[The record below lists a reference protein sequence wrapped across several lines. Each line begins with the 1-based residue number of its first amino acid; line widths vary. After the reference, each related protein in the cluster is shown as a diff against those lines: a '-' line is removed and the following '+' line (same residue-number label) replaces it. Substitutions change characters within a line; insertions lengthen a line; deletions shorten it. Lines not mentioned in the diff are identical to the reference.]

1 MNVNLKMKYKILTFI
16 FFLLIIQNSFS
27 QKFDLGIKS
36 GSNFATQNIKSISG
50 TKSITG
56 LHVGVFTYIKLPLI
70 FGIQPELQYS
80 TQGTKINST
89 TMRSIDYLN
98 VPILVRSSFGPMNI
112 HFGPQF
118 GILTGAINEV
128 SGIPTD
134 IKDKFLKRDFS
145 LVLDVSVEPV
155 DRFIFSVRYV
165 KGLKNISDD
174 DPFANETKNTTFQFS
189 FGYVLIRLK
198 DKNSKTTQ
206 SNE

>member
-1 MNVNLKMKYKILTFI
+1 MKAKIFTFI

-155 DRFIFSVRYV
+155 DRFIFSR
-165 KGLKNISDD
+165 NRS
-174 DPFANETKNTTFQFS
+174 
-189 FGYVLIRLK
+189 
-198 DKNSKTTQ
+198 
-206 SNE
+206 

>member
-1 MNVNLKMKYKILTFI
+1 MNVNLKMKAKIFTFI

-80 TQGTKINST
+80 TQGTKINSST
-89 TMRSIDYLN
+89 IRSINYLN

-145 LVLDVSVEPV
+145 LILDVSVEPV

-189 FGYVLIRLK
+189 FGYVLIRIK
-198 DKNSKTTQ
+198 DKNSKKNSDQ
-206 SNE
+206 

>member
-1 MNVNLKMKYKILTFI
+1 MNVNLKMKSKILTFI

-80 TQGTKINST
+80 TQGTKINSAT
-89 TMRSIDYLN
+89 IRSINYLN
-98 VPILVRSSFGPMNI
+98 IPILVRSSFGPMNI

-174 DPFANETKNTTFQFS
+174 DPFANDTKNTTFQFS
-189 FGYVLIRLK
+189 FGYVLIRIK
-198 DKNSKTTQ
+198 DKNSKKTQ
-206 SNE
+206 TNE

>member
-1 MNVNLKMKYKILTFI
+1 MNVNLKMKSKIFTFI

-80 TQGTKINST
+80 TQGTKINSST
-89 TMRSIDYLN
+89 IRSINYLN

-174 DPFANETKNTTFQFS
+174 DPFANDTKNTTFQFS
-189 FGYVLIRLK
+189 FGYVLIRIK
-198 DKNSKTTQ
+198 DKNSKKTQ
-206 SNE
+206 TNE

>member
-1 MNVNLKMKYKILTFI
+1 MNVNLKMKSKIFTFI

-80 TQGTKINST
+80 TQGTKINSST
-89 TMRSIDYLN
+89 IRSINYLN

-174 DPFANETKNTTFQFS
+174 DPFANDTKNTTFQFS

-198 DKNSKTTQ
+198 DKNSKKTQ
-206 SNE
+206 TNE

>member
-1 MNVNLKMKYKILTFI
+1 MNVNLKMKSKIFTFI

-80 TQGTKINST
+80 TQGTKINSST
-89 TMRSIDYLN
+89 IRSINYLN

-145 LVLDVSVEPV
+145 LVLDLSVEPV

-174 DPFANETKNTTFQFS
+174 DPFANDTKNTTFQFS
-189 FGYVLIRLK
+189 FGYVLIRIK
-198 DKNSKTTQ
+198 DKNSKKTQ
-206 SNE
+206 TNE

>member
-1 MNVNLKMKYKILTFI
+1 MKSKVLTFI

-56 LHVGVFTYIKLPLI
+56 LHLGVFTYIKLPLV

-80 TQGTKINST
+80 TQGTKINSAT
-89 TMRSIDYLN
+89 IRSINYLN
-98 VPILVRSSFGPMNI
+98 VPILIRSSFGPINI

-134 IKDKFLKRDFS
+134 IKDKLLKRDFS
-145 LVLDVSVEPV
+145 LVLDLSVEPV
-155 DRFIFSVRYV
+155 DRFIFSGRYV

-174 DPFANETKNTTFQFS
+174 DPFANDTKNTTFQFS
-189 FGYVLIRLK
+189 FGYVLVRVQ
-198 DKNSKTTQ
+198 DKNSKKNKT
-206 SNE
+206 NE

>member
-1 MNVNLKMKYKILTFI
+1 MKSKVLTFI

-56 LHVGVFTYIKLPLI
+56 LHLGVFTYIKLPLV

-80 TQGTKINST
+80 TQGTKINSAT
-89 TMRSIDYLN
+89 IRSINYLN
-98 VPILVRSSFGPMNI
+98 VPILIRSSFGPINI

-134 IKDKFLKRDFS
+134 IKDKLLKRDFS
-145 LVLDVSVEPV
+145 LVLGLSVEPV
-155 DRFIFSVRYV
+155 DRFIFSGRYV

-174 DPFANETKNTTFQFS
+174 DPFANDTKNTTFQFS
-189 FGYVLIRLK
+189 FGYVLVRVQ
-198 DKNSKTTQ
+198 DKNSKKNKT
-206 SNE
+206 NE

>member
-1 MNVNLKMKYKILTFI
+1 MKSKVLTFI

-36 GSNFATQNIKSISG
+36 GSNFATQNIKSILGTKLG

-56 LHVGVFTYIKLPLI
+56 LHLGVFTYIKLPLV

-80 TQGTKINST
+80 TQGTKINSST
-89 TMRSIDYLN
+89 IRSINYLN
-98 VPILVRSSFGPMNI
+98 VPILVRSSFGPINI

-145 LVLDVSVEPV
+145 LVLDLSVEPV
-155 DRFIFSVRYV
+155 DRFIFSGRYV

-174 DPFANETKNTTFQFS
+174 DPFANDTKNTTFQFS
-189 FGYVLIRLK
+189 FGYVLVRLQ
-198 DKNSKTTQ
+198 DKNSKKNKT
-206 SNE
+206 NE

>member
-1 MNVNLKMKYKILTFI
+1 MNVNLKMKSKIFTFI

-198 DKNSKTTQ
+198 DKNSKKTQ

>member
-1 MNVNLKMKYKILTFI
+1 MNVNLKMKSKILIFI
-16 FFLLIIQNSFS
+16 FFLLVIQNSFS

-80 TQGTKINST
+80 TQGTKINSST
-89 TMRSIDYLN
+89 IRSINYLN

-145 LVLDVSVEPV
+145 LILDLSVEPV

-189 FGYVLIRLK
+189 FGYVLIRIK
-198 DKNSKTTQ
+198 DKNSKKNSDQ
-206 SNE
+206 

>member
-80 TQGTKINST
+80 TQGTKINSST
-89 TMRSIDYLN
+89 IRSINYLN
-98 VPILVRSSFGPMNI
+98 VPILVRSSFGPINI

-145 LVLDVSVEPV
+145 LILDVSVEPV

-198 DKNSKTTQ
+198 DKNSKKTQ
-206 SNE
+206 TNE

>member
-80 TQGTKINST
+80 TQGTKVNSST
-89 TMRSIDYLN
+89 IRSINYLN

-145 LVLDVSVEPV
+145 LILDVSVEPV

>member
-1 MNVNLKMKYKILTFI
+1 MKSKILIFI

-165 KGLKNISDD
+165 KGLRNISDD

>member
-1 MNVNLKMKYKILTFI
+1 MKSKILTFI

-56 LHVGVFTYIKLPLI
+56 LHLGVFTYIKLPLV

-80 TQGTKINST
+80 MQGTKINSST
-89 TMRSIDYLN
+89 IRSIDYLN
-98 VPILVRSSFGPMNI
+98 IPVLVRSSFGPINI

-118 GILTGAINEV
+118 GMLTGAINEI

-134 IKDKFLKRDFS
+134 IKDKLLKRDFS
-145 LVLDVSVEPV
+145 LVLGLSVEPI
-155 DRFIFSVRYV
+155 DRFIFSGRYV

-174 DPFANETKNTTFQFS
+174 DPFANDTKNTTFQFS
-189 FGYVLIRLK
+189 FGYVLVRLQ
-198 DKNSKTTQ
+198 DKNSKK
-206 SNE
+206 NKAYE

>member
-1 MNVNLKMKYKILTFI
+1 MKLKILI
-16 FFLLIIQNSFS
+16 LLLILINQISFS

-56 LHVGVFTYIKLPLI
+56 IHLGIFTFIKLPLV

-80 TQGTKINST
+80 MQGTKINST
-89 TMRSIDYLN
+89 TIRSIDYLN
-98 VPILVRSSFGPMNI
+98 VPLLVRSSMGPMNL

-128 SGIPTD
+128 SGIPSD
-134 IKDKFLKRDFS
+134 IKDKFLQRDFS
-145 LVLDVSVEPV
+145 LVLGISVEPV
-155 DRFIFSVRYV
+155 DRFIFSARYV

-174 DPFANETKNTTFQFS
+174 DPFANDTKNTTFQFS
-189 FGYVLIRLK
+189 FGYVLLRLK
-198 DKNSKTTQ
+198 DKNSKKNQ

>member
-1 MNVNLKMKYKILTFI
+1 MKSKILTFI

-56 LHVGVFTYIKLPLI
+56 LHLGVFTYIKLPLV

-80 TQGTKINST
+80 MQGTKINSST
-89 TMRSIDYLN
+89 IRSIDYLN
-98 VPILVRSSFGPMNI
+98 IPVLVRSSFGPINI

-118 GILTGAINEV
+118 GMLTGAINEI

-145 LVLDVSVEPV
+145 LVLELSVEPV
-155 DRFIFSVRYV
+155 DRFIFSGRYV

-174 DPFANETKNTTFQFS
+174 DPFANDTKNTTFQFS
-189 FGYVLIRLK
+189 FGYVLVRLQ
-198 DKNSKTTQ
+198 DKNSKKNKT
-206 SNE
+206 NE

>member
-1 MNVNLKMKYKILTFI
+1 MKAKIFTFI

-80 TQGTKINST
+80 TQGTKINSST
-89 TMRSIDYLN
+89 IRSINYLN

-134 IKDKFLKRDFS
+134 IKDKLLKRDFS
-145 LVLDVSVEPV
+145 LILDVSVEPV

-174 DPFANETKNTTFQFS
+174 DPFANDTKNTTFQFS
-189 FGYVLIRLK
+189 FGYVLIRIK
-198 DKNSKTTQ
+198 DKNSKKTQ
-206 SNE
+206 TNE

>member
-1 MNVNLKMKYKILTFI
+1 MNLNLKMKSKILTLF
-16 FFLLIIQNSFS
+16 FFLLIIQSSFS

-56 LHVGVFTYIKLPLI
+56 LHLGVFTYIKLPLV

-80 TQGTKINST
+80 MQGTKINSST
-89 TMRSIDYLN
+89 IRSIDYLN
-98 VPILVRSSFGPMNI
+98 IPILIRSSFGPINI

-118 GILTGAINEV
+118 GMLTGATNEI

-134 IKDKFLKRDFS
+134 IKDKLLKRDYS
-145 LVLDVSVEPV
+145 LVLGLSVEPV
-155 DRFIFSVRYV
+155 DRFIFSGRYV

-174 DPFANETKNTTFQFS
+174 DPFANDTKNTTFQFS
-189 FGYVLIRLK
+189 FGYVLIRIK
-198 DKNSKTTQ
+198 DKNSKKNSDQ
-206 SNE
+206 

>member
-1 MNVNLKMKYKILTFI
+1 MKAKIFTFI

-80 TQGTKINST
+80 TQGTKINSST
-89 TMRSIDYLN
+89 IRSINYLN

-145 LVLDVSVEPV
+145 LVLDLSVEPV

-174 DPFANETKNTTFQFS
+174 DPFANDTKNTTFQFS
-189 FGYVLIRLK
+189 FGYVLIRIK
-198 DKNSKTTQ
+198 DKNSKKTQ
-206 SNE
+206 TNE

>member
-1 MNVNLKMKYKILTFI
+1 MKSKIFTFI

-80 TQGTKINST
+80 TQGTKINSST
-89 TMRSIDYLN
+89 IRSINYLN
-98 VPILVRSSFGPMNI
+98 VPILVRSSFGPINI

-145 LVLDVSVEPV
+145 LVLDLSVEPV

-174 DPFANETKNTTFQFS
+174 DPFANDTKNTTFQFS

-198 DKNSKTTQ
+198 DKNSKKTQ
-206 SNE
+206 TNE

>member
-1 MNVNLKMKYKILTFI
+1 MKSKVLTFI

-80 TQGTKINST
+80 TQGTKINSST
-89 TMRSIDYLN
+89 IRSINYLN
-98 VPILVRSSFGPMNI
+98 VPILIRSSFGPINI

-189 FGYVLIRLK
+189 FGYVLIRIK
-198 DKNSKTTQ
+198 DKNSKKTQ
-206 SNE
+206 TNE

>member
-36 GSNFATQNIKSISG
+36 GSNFATQNIKSIDG

-80 TQGTKINST
+80 TQGTKINSST
-89 TMRSIDYLN
+89 IRSINYLN

-145 LVLDVSVEPV
+145 LILDVSVEPV
-155 DRFIFSVRYV
+155 DRFIFPVRYV

>member
-1 MNVNLKMKYKILTFI
+1 MKSKIFTFI
-16 FFLLIIQNSFS
+16 FFLLVIQNSFS

-80 TQGTKINST
+80 TQGTKINSST
-89 TMRSIDYLN
+89 IRSINYLN

-145 LVLDVSVEPV
+145 LILDVSVEPV

-174 DPFANETKNTTFQFS
+174 DPFANDTKNTTFQFS
-189 FGYVLIRLK
+189 FGYVLIRIK
-198 DKNSKTTQ
+198 DKNSKKTQ
-206 SNE
+206 TNE

>member
-1 MNVNLKMKYKILTFI
+1 MNLNLIMKSKILTLF
-16 FFLLIIQNSFS
+16 FFLLIIQSSFS

-56 LHVGVFTYIKLPLI
+56 LHLGVFTYIKLPLV

-80 TQGTKINST
+80 MQGTKINSST
-89 TMRSIDYLN
+89 IRSIDYLN
-98 VPILVRSSFGPMNI
+98 IPILIRSSFGPINI

-118 GILTGAINEV
+118 GMLTGAINEI

-145 LVLDVSVEPV
+145 LVLELSVEPV
-155 DRFIFSVRYV
+155 DRFIFSGRYV

-174 DPFANETKNTTFQFS
+174 DPFANDTKNTTFQFS
-189 FGYVLIRLK
+189 FGYVLVRLQ
-198 DKNSKTTQ
+198 DKNSKKNKT
-206 SNE
+206 NE

>member
-1 MNVNLKMKYKILTFI
+1 MNVNLKMKSKIFTFI

-80 TQGTKINST
+80 TQGTKINSAT
-89 TMRSIDYLN
+89 IRSINYLN
-98 VPILVRSSFGPMNI
+98 VPILIRSSFGPMNI

-145 LVLDVSVEPV
+145 LVLDLSVEPV

-174 DPFANETKNTTFQFS
+174 DPFANDTKNTTFQFS

-198 DKNSKTTQ
+198 DKNSKKTQ
-206 SNE
+206 TNE

>member
-1 MNVNLKMKYKILTFI
+1 MKYKILTLI

-80 TQGTKINST
+80 TQGTKINSST
-89 TMRSIDYLN
+89 IRSINYLN

-145 LVLDVSVEPV
+145 LILDVSVEPV

-174 DPFANETKNTTFQFS
+174 DPFANDTKNTTFQFS

-198 DKNSKTTQ
+198 DKNSKKTQ
-206 SNE
+206 TNE

>member
-1 MNVNLKMKYKILTFI
+1 MNVNLKMKSKIFTFI

-56 LHVGVFTYIKLPLI
+56 LHIGVFTYIKLPLI

-80 TQGTKINST
+80 TQGTKINSST
-89 TMRSIDYLN
+89 IRSIDYLN
-98 VPILVRSSFGPMNI
+98 IPILVRSSFGPINI

-174 DPFANETKNTTFQFS
+174 DPFANDTKNTTFQFS
-189 FGYVLIRLK
+189 FGYVLIRIK
-198 DKNSKTTQ
+198 DKNSKKNQT
-206 SNE
+206 NE

>member
-1 MNVNLKMKYKILTFI
+1 MNVNLKMKSKIFTFI

-80 TQGTKINST
+80 TQGTKINSST
-89 TMRSIDYLN
+89 IRSINYLN

-155 DRFIFSVRYV
+155 DRFIFSVRYI

-174 DPFANETKNTTFQFS
+174 DPFANDTKNTTFQFS

-198 DKNSKTTQ
+198 DKNSKKTQ
-206 SNE
+206 TNE

>member
-1 MNVNLKMKYKILTFI
+1 MNVNLKMKSKIFTFI

-80 TQGTKINST
+80 TQGTKINSST
-89 TMRSIDYLN
+89 IRSINYLN

-145 LVLDVSVEPV
+145 LILDVSVEPA

-174 DPFANETKNTTFQFS
+174 DPFANDTKNTTFQFS
-189 FGYVLIRLK
+189 FGYVLIRIK
-198 DKNSKTTQ
+198 DKNSKKKSDQ
-206 SNE
+206 

>member
-1 MNVNLKMKYKILTFI
+1 MNVNLKMKSKIFTFI

-80 TQGTKINST
+80 TQGTKINSST
-89 TMRSIDYLN
+89 IRSINYLN

-145 LVLDVSVEPV
+145 LVLDLSVEPV

-174 DPFANETKNTTFQFS
+174 DPFANDTKNTTFQFS

-198 DKNSKTTQ
+198 DKNSKKTQ
-206 SNE
+206 TNE

>member
-1 MNVNLKMKYKILTFI
+1 MKSKIFTFI

-80 TQGTKINST
+80 TQGTKINSST
-89 TMRSIDYLN
+89 IRSINYLN

-145 LVLDVSVEPV
+145 LVLDLSVEPV

-189 FGYVLIRLK
+189 FGYVLIRIK
-198 DKNSKTTQ
+198 DKNSKKNSDQ
-206 SNE
+206 

>member
-1 MNVNLKMKYKILTFI
+1 MKVNLKMKSKILTFI

-80 TQGTKINST
+80 TQGTKINSST
-89 TMRSIDYLN
+89 IRSINYLN
-98 VPILVRSSFGPMNI
+98 APILVRSSFGPMNI

-174 DPFANETKNTTFQFS
+174 DPFANDTKNTTFQFS
-189 FGYVLIRLK
+189 FGYVLIRIK
-198 DKNSKTTQ
+198 DKNSKKTQ
-206 SNE
+206 TNE

>member
-1 MNVNLKMKYKILTFI
+1 MKAKIFTFI

-80 TQGTKINST
+80 TQGTKINSST
-89 TMRSIDYLN
+89 IRSINYLN

-174 DPFANETKNTTFQFS
+174 DPFANDTKNTTFQFS
-189 FGYVLIRLK
+189 FGYVLIRIK
-198 DKNSKTTQ
+198 DKNSKKTQ
-206 SNE
+206 TNE

>member
-1 MNVNLKMKYKILTFI
+1 MKSKILTFI

-36 GSNFATQNIKSISG
+36 GSNFATQNIKSIDG

-56 LHVGVFTYIKLPLI
+56 LHVGAFTYIKLPLI
-70 FGIQPELQYS
+70 FGIQPEFQYS

-198 DKNSKTTQ
+198 DKNSKKTQ